1 MKKRENFF
9 FTFFI
14 FLLISIFI
22 LGIAKSGLIG
32 SALGFAENLLEPVGE
47 TVSGLTNAVFGIN
60 ENEKLK
66 KLESENRNLQKK
78 IVELRSLDR
87 ENNALR
93 DQFKTQYPKSAN
105 LLPAKIVGAQNF
117 IPNVTVPDVFLLDK
131 GVKDG
136 VKTEQGVIFENNL
149 VGKVIKTS
157 VNMSL
162 VDVLTNKNFSFTAK
176 TSKTQAQGV
185 IKGNGNNEMIFDNVL
200 LSEKLEDSD
209 IILTKGDL
217 NINSLGLPPNLIV
230 GKIVSVDKKPSSLFQ
245 TAKIQSLLDFTKLET
260 VFVVVQN

>member
-14 FLLISIFI
+14 FLLLSIII
-22 LGIAKSGLIG
+22 LGITKTGLVR
-32 SALGFAENLLEPVGE
+32 SMVGFAENLLAPVGK
-47 TVSGLTNAVFGIN
+47 TVFDLTNNVFGIN
-60 ENEKLK
+60 KNEKLK
-66 KLESENRNLQKK
+66 KLESENINLQKR

-87 ENNALR
+87 ENSALR
-93 DQFKTQYPKSAN
+93 DQFKTQYPKSPN
-105 LLPAKIVGAQNF
+105 LLPAKIVGVQNF
-117 IPNVTVPDVFLLDK
+117 IPNMTVPDVFLLDK

-136 VKTEQGVIFENNL
+136 VKTGQGVIFKNNL
-149 VGKVIKTS
+149 VGKIIKTS
-157 VNMSL
+157 VNLSL

-217 NINSLGLPPNLIV
+217 NIKGLGLPPNLIV

-245 TAKIQSLLDFTKLET
+245 SAKIKSLLDFTKLET
-260 VFVVVQN
+260 VFVVVQ